1 MWVHYLVAR
10 NTVDEQIFRL
20 LNRKISILGETL
32 DGVTGKQLDLAAG
45 SQAEIHR
52 EQLNSISDD
61 SFVKELLRMVHRGV
75 DDDDEGAGND
85 GAGHDDDDDA
95 DGGEAGD
102 GEAIGDDEHVAAE
115 DLDADEV
122 LARVREKKSSAASKF
137 ANFAFPGQ

>member
-32 DGVTGKQLDLAAG
+32 DGVTGKQLDLAQG

-61 SFVKELLRMVHRGV
+61 SFVNQLLRMVQRGA
-75 DDDDEGAGND
+75 DE
-85 GAGHDDDDDA
+85 DDDDDMG
-95 DGGEAGD
+95 DGDDGDGHGDAIHYAAGD
-102 GEAIGDDEHVAAE
+102 AVESAPVEA
-115 DLDADEV
+115 LDADAA
-122 LARVREKKSSAASKF
+122 LASVREKKSTAASKF
-137 ANFAFPGQ
+137 ASFAFPGAAGGL